1 MLQNLINHISLTVD
15 KSGSMRGQPVVEV
28 FDNELNNLKRR
39 SVELNQETR
48 ISIYLFDDKI
58 ECLAYDMDVMRFKS
72 LKGHYALGGQTALI
86 DAVLVSIKDQM
97 HLPQLY
103 GDHAFLQYVLTD
115 GEENASHAH
124 PSRLKDTLVGLPP
137 NWTTACLVPNSRGE
151 FEAKKFGFNK
161 DSIAIWDTN
170 SRTGLESAGK
180 QFSSAMD
187 NYMSMRASGM
197 RSTKG
202 FFTLDTSAVRK
213 SALKELRDNAFE
225 IFPVR
230 KEQPIKDFIESWTR
244 EPYRLGSAYYEPTK
258 KVKIQNYKTVLLQD
272 KKSCRVYE
280 GDNLRDVLG
289 LPDATVEVDPGKHKD
304 WRIFVQSTSVNR
316 KLFPDTFVLVR
327 K

>member
-1 MLQNLINHISLTVD
+1 MLQNLINHISLAVD
-15 KSGSMRGQPVVEV
+15 KSGSMRGQPVVKV
-28 FDNELNNLKRR
+28 FDSELNNLKRR

-72 LKGHYALGGQTALI
+72 LEGHYELGGQTALI

-115 GEENASHAH
+115 GEENASRAH
-124 PSRLKDTLVGLPP
+124 PSQLKDALVTLPP
-137 NWTTACLVPNSRGE
+137 NWTTACLVPNSRGV
-151 FEAKKFGFNK
+151 FEAKKFGFNE
-161 DSIAIWDTN
+161 DSVAVWDTA
-170 SRTGLESAGK
+170 SRTGLENVGK

-187 NYMSMRASGM
+187 NYMSMRASGV

-213 SALKELRDNAFE
+213 SALKQLRDSTFD

-230 KEQPIKDFIESWTR
+230 REQPIKDFVESWTR
-244 EPYRLGSAYYEPTK
+244 DPYRLGSAYYEPTK